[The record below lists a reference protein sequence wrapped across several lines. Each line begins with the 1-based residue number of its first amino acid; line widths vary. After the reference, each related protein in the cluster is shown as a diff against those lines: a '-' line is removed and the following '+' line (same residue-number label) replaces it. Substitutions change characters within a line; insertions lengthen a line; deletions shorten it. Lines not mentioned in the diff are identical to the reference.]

1 VQTKLDEWK
10 EYYLYEHCKLGGL
23 ERKVKQTQLVLES
36 AQKRREAA
44 EMEKLREYTDYNMLI
59 IAGRVGER

>member
-23 ERKVKQTQLVLES
+23 ERKVKQTQLALES

-44 EMEKLREYTDYNMLI
+44 EMEKLGEYTDYNMLI
-59 IAGRVGER
+59 ITGRVGER

>member
-1 VQTKLDEWK
+1 MQTKLDEWK

-44 EMEKLREYTDYNMLI
+44 ETEKLREYTDYNMLI
-59 IAGRVGER
+59 IADRVGGR